1 MSGGRGSKDEEDQ
14 FKNRSSNMYA
24 DVLRVPNFLLI
35 LTVFC
40 CEPSLEVVIIANG

>member
-14 FKNRSSNMYA
+14 LKKRSSNMYA

-35 LTVFC
+35 MTVFC
-40 CEPSLEVVIIANG
+40 CEPALDVVGTANG